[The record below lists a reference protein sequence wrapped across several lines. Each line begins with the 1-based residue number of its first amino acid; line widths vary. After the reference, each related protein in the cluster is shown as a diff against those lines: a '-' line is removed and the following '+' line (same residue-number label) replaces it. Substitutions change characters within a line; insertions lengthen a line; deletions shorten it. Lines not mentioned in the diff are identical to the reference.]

1 MDLFD
6 PAQSALTAAM
16 RGSAAR
22 QQALAGNLA
31 NVDTPGYV
39 RKDVDFHDALRS
51 AMSGTTDT
59 SSMSFEA
66 QADTSAPVRLD
77 GNTVDVDAESSAM
90 SQNALEYDA
99 LASLAEEELGLLAAG
114 RIEELGAVQARRDE
128 LLGQLP
134 AVVVEPSD
142 REALARAHAMQVQ
155 ITALLERATNEM
167 AARIARLDRGRTS
180 VRAYATSL
188 KTA

>member
-39 RKDVDFHDALRS
+39 RKDVDFHAALRT
-51 AMSGTTDT
+51 AMGGGADPGSL
-59 SSMSFEA
+59 SFA
-66 QADTSAPVRLD
+66 PQADGSAPVRVD
-77 GNTVDVDAESSAM
+77 GNSVDVDAESSAM

-99 LASLAEEELGLLAAG
+99 MARVAS
-114 RIEELGAVQARRDE
+114 
-128 LLGQLP
+128 
-134 AVVVEPSD
+134 
-142 REALARAHAMQVQ
+142 
-155 ITALLERATNEM
+155 
-167 AARIARLDRGRTS
+167 ARLDI
-180 VRAYATSL
+180 L
-188 KTA
+188 KSAMGL